1 MKTTDF
7 EYDGTL
13 ASDYGFMV
21 CSFDGGGTDTIE
33 YGSAINF
40 DTVSMRNGK
49 KFSLINSGYDTAAD
63 FTFQICKNP
72 SVFSDSEMYFTTEE
86 QRRVYRWLNR
96 NDGYHELKIFTDDF
110 GVIVFNGSFNISA
123 ITLNT
128 EVVGFELSFQMEAPY
143 ATQNR
148 KVLRKKFTRQGSFT
162 FMDESDDIGYIYPQ
176 LQITCRSDG
185 DLKIHNSVEDRTT
198 IIKNCKSGE
207 VITFDENLNIQTS
220 LPSHKIYNDFNFV
233 FFRIANTYKDRRNVI
248 TVNFACDIVLEYYPI
263 VKGVGL

>member
-1 MKTTDF
+1 MRTTDF

-33 YGSAINF
+33 YGSNINF

-49 KFSLINSGYDTAAD
+49 KFSLINSGYDEAAN

-72 SVFSDSEMYFTTEE
+72 SVFSDNEMYFTTEE
-86 QRRVYRWLNR
+86 QRQIYRWLNR

-110 GVIVFNGSFNISA
+110 GVIIFNGSFNINA
-123 ITLNT
+123 IVLNT
-128 EVVGFELSFQMEAPY
+128 EIVGFELTFQMEAPY
-143 ATQNR
+143 ATQSR
-148 KVLRKKFTRQGSFT
+148 KIFRKKFTGKGSFT
-162 FMDESDDIGYIYPQ
+162 FVDESDDIGYIYPQ
-176 LQITCRSDG
+176 LKITCKNDC
-185 DLKIHNSVEDRTT
+185 DLEIHNSVEGRTT

-207 VITFDENLNIQTS
+207 VITFDENLNISTS

-233 FFRIANTYKDRRNVI
+233 FFRIANTYKNRRNTI
-248 TVNFACDIVLEYYPI
+248 SVNSACDIVLEYYPI